1 MPIKTVWDLNVA
13 AVVTAEIIG
22 FELHEKKI
30 SNRCEMSQDSPL
42 EIFLGFKFIFTAL
55 HELYYEESF
64 FFQLKVMIRLVKY
77 ETP

>member
-1 MPIKTVWDLNVA
+1 
-13 AVVTAEIIG
+13 
-22 FELHEKKI
+22 
-30 SNRCEMSQDSPL
+30 MSQDSPL

-64 FFQLKVMIRLVKY
+64 FFQLKVMVRLVKY